1 MRVPNMVP
9 VLATELYA
17 IKVGLSFVLDASL
30 VMLIV
35 ESDFLQAV
43 EFVNSYEDCFAL
55 EGMFVDEIHRI
66 LKTSSNVI
74 IQHVSRKA
82 NGVAHQVAQYSL
94 RNPGLSFWMEVGSPW
109 LMDCL
114 KSNNSTL
121 NVP

>member
-1 MRVPNMVP
+1 MDPVIDLQDGHKGVGVLVRDSSGSLVGVVTMRVPNMVL

-66 LKTSSNVI
+66 L
-74 IQHVSRKA
+74 
-82 NGVAHQVAQYSL
+82 
-94 RNPGLSFWMEVGSPW
+94 
-109 LMDCL
+109 
-114 KSNNSTL
+114 
-121 NVP
+121 